1 VTGPVSSLVLGG
13 RYELGPSIGSG
24 GMAEVYRGVDV
35 RLGRDVAVKVLRADL
50 ARNPSFQTRFRRE
63 AQAAASLNAPTIV
76 SVFDTGEDDT
86 GVPYIVMELLHGR
99 TLRDVLLSEGRLL
112 PQRACEVV
120 ADVCAALEVSHA
132 AGIVHRDIKPANVML
147 TRDGDVKV
155 MDFGIARA
163 AADAASSVTQTATV
177 LGTAAYLSPEQA
189 RGDQVDARSD
199 LYSTGC
205 VLYELLTGAPPFT
218 GDSAVAVVYQ
228 HVGEDPPAP
237 SAHDAGL
244 SPALDAVVLKAMRK
258 HPEHR
263 YQSAAEMR
271 EDLLRAADGRAV
283 RAAPVQEPHLVFEDG
298 PVAVR
303 VPRRGATAW
312 KVLAYTAFGLLLL
325 GLCLATALLVRGALD
340 DGPRN
345 VPAPALR
352 GLSQEQALAELRD
365 AGLTVGDVKQQYS
378 DEPFGTVLAQSPEA
392 DLLLRAGGA
401 VQLVLSRGVE
411 MAVVPPEV
419 VGLQR
424 AEAEALLVERRLVLG
439 EQVPRDGNVPA
450 GTVLAVTPEPGTQVR
465 AGTAVAV
472 VVATGRVQVPDVRN
486 RSAQEAAAELQRA
499 GFSVGLQPRDDPGE
513 PDRVLDQSP
522 VGVLADRGSTVVVV
536 VSRTPPPPPPPP
548 APLPLPPTGE
558 LPGEV
563 PDQQPGELPGQ
574 VPGQLPGAD
583 TAGPVDA
590 VPADAG

>member
-1 VTGPVSSLVLGG
+1 MTGPGSSLLLGG

-76 SVFDTGEDDT
+76 SVFDTGEDDA

-112 PQRACEVV
+112 PERACEVV

-163 AADAASSVTQTATV
+163 AADAASSMTQASTV

-228 HVGEDPPAP
+228 HVREEPPAP
-237 SAHDAGL
+237 SVREPGL
-244 SPALDAVVLKAMRK
+244 SSALDAVVLKAMTK

-263 YQSAAEMR
+263 YQSARELR
-271 EDLLRAADGRAV
+271 EDLLRAAAGQAV
-283 RAAPVQEPHLVFEDG
+283 RAIPAQEPHLVFDEA
-298 PVAVR
+298 PVTVQPAR
-303 VPRRGATAW
+303 SGAAW
-312 KVLAYTAFGLLLL
+312 WKALAYTAFGLLLA
-325 GLCLATALLVRGALD
+325 GLCLATALLVQSTVD

-365 AGLTVGDVKQQYS
+365 AGLTVGDVREQYS
-378 DEPFGTVLAQSPEA
+378 DQPFGTVLAQSPEA
-392 DLLLRAGGA
+392 DLLLRAGGS
-401 VQLVLSRGVE
+401 VQLVLSRGTE
-411 MAVVPPEV
+411 MAVVPVEL

-424 AEAEALLVERRLVLG
+424 KEAEALLVERGLVLG
-439 EQVPRDGNVPA
+439 EAVPRDGNVPA
-450 GTVLAVTPEPGTQVR
+450 GTILAVTPEPGTQVPT
-465 AGTAVAV
+465 GTPVAV
-472 VVATGRVQVPDVRN
+472 VVASGRVQVPDVRS
-486 RSAQEAAAELQRA
+486 RSAADAAAELQRA

-536 VSRTPPPPPPPP
+536 VSRTPPPPPPP
-548 APLPLPPTGE
+548 APLPEPPPVPPTGE
-558 LPGEV
+558 LPG
-563 PDQQPGELPGQ
+563 PLPGELPG
-574 VPGQLPGAD
+574 GA
-583 TAGPVDA
+583 PPP
-590 VPADAG
+590 PAAPLG

>member
-1 VTGPVSSLVLGG
+1 
-13 RYELGPSIGSG
+13 
-24 GMAEVYRGVDV
+24 MAEVYRGVDV

-76 SVFDTGEDDT
+76 SVFDTGEDEA

-99 TLRDVLLSEGRLL
+99 TLRDVLLTEGRLL
-112 PQRACEVV
+112 PQRACEVI

-163 AADAASSVTQTATV
+163 AADASASMTQTATV

-205 VLYELLTGAPPFT
+205 VLFELLTGAPPFT

-228 HVGEDPPAP
+228 HVREDPPAP
-237 SAHDAGL
+237 SAHDGGL
-244 SPALDAVVLKAMRK
+244 SPALDAVVLKAMTK
-258 HPEHR
+258 HPDNR
-263 YQSAAEMR
+263 YQSAGEMR
-271 EDLLRAADGRAV
+271 EDVLRAATGRTV
-283 RAAPVQEPHLVFEDG
+283 RATPVQEPHLVFDETPAARP
-298 PVAVR
+298 PVT
-303 VPRRGATAW
+303 RRGTAW
-312 KVLAYTAFGLLLL
+312 RVLAYTAFGLLLA
-325 GLCLATALLVRGALD
+325 GLCFGTALLVQTTFD

-365 AGLTVGDVKQQYS
+365 AGLTVGEVREQYS
-378 DEPFGTVLAQSPEA
+378 DQPFGTVLAQSPEA
-392 DLLLRAGGA
+392 DLLLRAGGS
-401 VQLVLSRGVE
+401 VQLVLSRGTE
-411 MAVVPPEV
+411 MAVVPVEL

-424 AEAEALLVERRLVLG
+424 KEAEALLVERGLVLG
-439 EQVPRDGNVPA
+439 EAVPRDGNVPA
-450 GTVLAVTPEPGTQVR
+450 GTILAVTPEPGTQVPT
-465 AGTAVAV
+465 GTPVAV
-472 VVATGRVQVPDVRN
+472 VVASGRVQVPDVRS
-486 RSAQEAAAELQRA
+486 RPAADAAAELQRA

-548 APLPLPPTGE
+548 APLPEPPPVPPTGE
-558 LPGEV
+558 LPG
-563 PDQQPGELPGQ
+563 PLPGELPG
-574 VPGQLPGAD
+574 GA
-583 TAGPVDA
+583 PPP
-590 VPADAG
+590 PAAPLG